1 MALMVHMGP
10 LVLLDP
16 EEEGE
21 GMEPGEAE
29 E

>member
-1 MALMVHMGP
+1 MALMVHTGP

-21 GMEPGEAE
+21 GMELGEAE

>member
-1 MALMVHMGP
+1 MAHMVHTGP

-16 EEEGE
+16 EEAGE